1 MLPRITDRQELV
13 AVVQRVMDVGYTDE
27 EMVTIMDLLVRST
40 GCPHVSDLI
49 FWPKLPMTAEQV
61 VDAALAYRP
70 IILGAGHGIDG

>member
-1 MLPRITDRQELV
+1 MLPCITDRQELV

-40 GCPHVSDLI
+40 GCSHVSDLI
-49 FWPKLPMTAEQV
+49 FWSKRPMTAEQV

-70 IILGAGHGIDG
+70 IILGSGHGIDG